1 MIAPMMKKTKTK
13 QLMTEQVQINSTSR
27 LAGWN
32 SALKFQGVE
41 ICAKECVGNTRLM
54 IDGQADDENYRQTM
68 RIAAGNKEHDTR
80 RYKTN
85 NNEIMSQSH
94 F

>member
-1 MIAPMMKKTKTK
+1 MA
-13 QLMTEQVQINSTSR
+13 EQVQINSTSR

-41 ICAKECVGNTRLM
+41 ICAKECVGDTQLM
-54 IDGQADDENYRQTM
+54 IDGQADNENYRQTM
-68 RIAAGNKEHDTR
+68 RIAAGNKEQELQLATKNKMQQDTKR
-80 RYKTN
+80 TT
-85 NNEIMSQSH
+85 MSQSH